1 MSVHVTAIRTTNI
14 YMKIHLLTGFLGSG
28 KTTAIQHASR
38 VLFRNGIGTGVITND
53 QGLKLVDGDF
63 FNSQNIPARQVI
75 NGCFCCRYGDLE
87 KHIEALIRMNN
98 TEVIFAEAV
107 GSCTDIVA
115 TVLKPLLQFRPDAQT
130 TVSTFTDIRLLRMI
144 LTDTMN
150 SFDESVNYIYKK
162 QLEEAGIIIVNK
174 IDLVTE
180 EELQKVKQLV
190 GEKYSDRIILYQ
202 NSLNEESINTWVLAL
217 DNYPANRMK
226 SLNIDYDIYAEG
238 EAKLAWFDQELEV
251 YTTENNSLTVIGALI
266 NSIYKKVTDRR
277 FPIGHLKFLVNGTKK
292 ISFTSGMEQ
301 EASLSIP
308 AIGTNG
314 TLLKNPA
321 TLLVN
326 LRVQTSPV
334 QVEELV
340 REAITESEMHYNC
353 KIIVIS
359 LNSFQPGYPKPVHR
373 FEANER

>member
-1 MSVHVTAIRTTNI
+1 
-14 YMKIHLLTGFLGSG
+14 
-28 KTTAIQHASR
+28 
-38 VLFRNGIGTGVITND
+38 
-53 QGLKLVDGDF
+53 
-63 FNSQNIPARQVI
+63 VI
-75 NGCFCCRYGDLE
+75 NGCFCCRYNDLE
-87 KHIEALIRMNN
+87 KNIQALIRTNN
-98 TEVIFAEAV
+98 TEVIFAESV

-115 TVLKPLLQFRPDAQT
+115 TVLKPLLQFRADAQT

-144 LTDTMN
+144 LTDTTS

-180 EELQKVKQLV
+180 EELRNIKQLLE
-190 GEKYSDRIILYQ
+190 EKYGDRILLYQ
-202 NSLNEESINTWVLAL
+202 NSTNESSIQKWLLTL
-217 DNYPANRMK
+217 DECPANKMR

-238 EAKLAWFDQELEV
+238 EARLAWFDQELEV
-251 YTTENNSLTVIGALI
+251 YATENNALSVIGALI

-292 ISFTSGMEQ
+292 ISLTSGMEQ

-308 AIGTNG
+308 AIGSNG

-326 LRVQTSPV
+326 LRVQASPA
-334 QVEELV
+334 QVENLV
-340 REAITESEMHYNC
+340 REAITESETHYNC
-353 KIIVIS
+353 KIIELS

-373 FEANER
+373 FEANEG